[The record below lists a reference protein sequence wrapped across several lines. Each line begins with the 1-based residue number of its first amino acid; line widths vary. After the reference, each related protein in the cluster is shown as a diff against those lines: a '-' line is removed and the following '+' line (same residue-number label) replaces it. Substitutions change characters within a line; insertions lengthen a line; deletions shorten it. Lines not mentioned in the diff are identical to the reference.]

1 MKEPGKATARSPFA
15 GCAIFICVVLMI
27 VFLMV
32 ISVVTFFRQ
41 YKEIAKFTDDKPA
54 LVEITSTE
62 GREAEL
68 NDLAERLETFRQQI
82 SDGKEASLALSAD
95 DLNTAIAVYEP
106 LKDFRGTLR
115 FTEIGEKD
123 TRIAISF
130 PLNGKPRLTR
140 EGEAGFMTTDHRYL
154 NGTLVAK
161 PELYEGEVVLQISD
175 IQVPDKKVVPEFIER
190 MSPHRVAER
199 YKTDLSIG
207 PAMKQ
212 LTGVE
217 IADGKIVLRRKEG
230 EKIASS
236 IDTKQVDSAS
246 NRLFKFLGV
255 AASIFLA
262 FVALVLYLS
271 SRKKAKGGSEDA

>member
-27 VFLMV
+27 LFLMV

-54 LVEITSTE
+54 VVEITPTE

-68 NDLAERLETFRQQI
+68 NELAERLETFRQQI
-82 SDGKEASLALSAD
+82 MDGKEATLALSAD

-115 FTEIGEKD
+115 FTEIGEKEA
-123 TRIAISF
+123 RIAISF

-140 EGEAGFMTTDHRYL
+140 EGEPGIMTTDRRYL

-175 IQVPDKKVVPEFIER
+175 IQVPGKTVVTEFIER

-199 YKTDLSIG
+199 YKTDHTIG

-217 IADGKIVLRRKEG
+217 IADGKIILRRKEG
-230 EKIASS
+230 ERILSS
-236 IDTKQVDSAS
+236 IDNKQVDVAS

-262 FVALVLYLS
+262 FVALVIFLS
-271 SRKKAKGGSEDA
+271 SRKKAKAGSEDA

>member
-41 YKEIAKFTDDKPA
+41 YKEIAKFTDEKPA
-54 LVEITSTE
+54 VVEVTATE

-68 NDLAERLETFRQQI
+68 NALAERLETFRQDI
-82 SDGKEASLALSAD
+82 MDGKEATLALSAD
-95 DLNTAIAVYEP
+95 DINTAIAVYEP
-106 LKDFRGTLR
+106 LKELRGTLR

-123 TRIAISF
+123 AKIAISF
-130 PLNGKPRLTR
+130 PLNGKPRMTR
-140 EGEAGFMTTDHRYL
+140 EGEVGFMTTDRRFL
-154 NGTLVAK
+154 NGTLTAK
-161 PELYEGEVVLQISD
+161 PELFEGEVVLQISD
-175 IQVPDKKVVPEFIER
+175 IQVPDKTVVREFTER
-190 MSPHRVAER
+190 MSPHRIAER
-199 YKTDLSIG
+199 YKTDHILG

-217 IADGKIVLRRKEG
+217 IADGKIVFRRKEG

-236 IDTKQVDSAS
+236 IDNKQVDSAS

-262 FVALVLYLS
+262 FVALVLFLS
-271 SRKKAKGGSEDA
+271 ARSRKNKGEDA

>member
-1 MKEPGKATARSPFA
+1 MTDPGKATARSPFA

-32 ISVVTFFRQ
+32 ISVFTFFRQ
-41 YKEIAKFTDDKPA
+41 YKEIVKFTDDKPVV
-54 LVEITSTE
+54 VEVTPTE

-68 NDLAERLETFRQQI
+68 NALAERLEGFRQQI
-82 SDGKEASLALSAD
+82 MDGKEATLALSAD
-95 DLNTAIAVYEP
+95 DLNSAIAVYEP
-106 LKDFRGTLR
+106 LKEFRGTLR

-123 TRIAISF
+123 AKIAISF
-130 PLNGKPRLTR
+130 PLNGKPRRTR
-140 EGEAGFMTTDHRYL
+140 EGEEGFITTDRRFL
-154 NGTLVAK
+154 NGTLTAK
-161 PELYEGEVVLQISD
+161 PELFEGEVVLQISD
-175 IQVPDKKVVPEFIER
+175 IQVPDKTVVREFTER
-190 MSPHRVAER
+190 MSPHRLAEN
-199 YKTDLSIG
+199 YKTDPILG

-217 IADGKIVLRRKEG
+217 ITDGKIVFRRKEG

-236 IDTKQVDSAS
+236 IDNKQVDSAS

-262 FVALVLYLS
+262 FVALVIFLS
-271 SRKKAKGGSEDA
+271 ARGRKNKGEDA